1 MPTKAELYSQLA
13 SDTAR
18 RLTGNWERWA
28 DFLSLAGRL
37 YKYPYSDQLLIYAQR
52 PDATACAEYDIWNG
66 RMNRFVRR
74 GSKGIALL
82 DDSSGTPHLRYV
94 FDVSDTGTR
103 RNSLDPDLWQMDYSF
118 REPVA
123 EMLAKTY
130 GVSDPN
136 FAQQLADLSGKLV
149 EDYWDNNAQDIRD
162 IVDGSLLE
170 GYDDLGLE
178 MEFKSAGAISIT
190 WLLLSRCGID
200 PEGWFDRDDFQAV
213 YSFSTPA
220 AANVLGTAVTESCSQ
235 VLRQIERTIKTTT
248 RRRNAERNQEYE
260 QLNLF
265 SERGL
270 SDPEP
275 GSRPGPGPA
284 PGQVRADAADV
295 SQNPPA
301 SDLQSDAAVREPV
314 SAPAGSG
321 RDSTPAA
328 GTDDAPAGEGR
339 GSDGGAES
347 PKSDA
352 VGGPDEH
359 LQGAGRGN
367 PDGGTHQQL
376 SFFLTEAEQIEQ
388 IDRRAETEKVS
399 AFSFSGEDIAL
410 VMASG
415 SGFAQGKER
424 IAAYF
429 EENHTPKERAE
440 FLKKEYGIGGQ
451 SWTFLDGSHGF
462 LEYNARGIQLRSYPE
477 GQEQRFSWS
486 DAAKR
491 IGVLIA
497 AGKYLDEPSKDE
509 PIWEYNGVKER
520 HPDNLVLYQMGDF
533 YELYGEDARTA
544 AAELDLNLFSRSI
557 PGGGRV
563 EMCGFPATQLEQTV
577 ERLRDKHDVTV
588 SAQQEGST
596 QRREYTVLSIDHEAE
611 RAIDAPRG

>member
-52 PDATACAEYDIWNG
+52 PDATACAEYDVWNN

-74 GSKGIALL
+74 GAKGIALL
-82 DDSSGTPHLRYV
+82 DDSGGTPHLRYV

-103 RNSLDPDLWQMDYSF
+103 RNSLDPDLWQMDFTF

-136 FAQQLADLSGKLV
+136 FAQQLANLSGKLV

-170 GYDDLGLE
+170 GYDDLNLE
-178 MEFKSAGAISIT
+178 QEFKSAGAISIT

-200 PEGWFDRDDFQAV
+200 PEGWFDREDFQAV

-248 RRRNAERNQEYE
+248 RRRNAERSQEYE

-275 GSRPGPGPA
+275 GSRPGPGQA
-284 PGQVRADAADV
+284 PGQVRTDAESV
-295 SQNPPA
+295 SEGTPA
-301 SDLQSDAAVREPV
+301 PDLQSDAAVREPV
-314 SAPAGSG
+314 PAPAGGGRDSAPA
-321 RDSTPAA
+321 A
-328 GTDDAPAGEGR
+328 GADDAPAGEGS
-339 GSDGGAES
+339 GSNRSTEGREPDEM
-347 PKSDA
+347 
-352 VGGPDEH
+352 GGPDEH
-359 LQGAGRGN
+359 LQSAGRGN
-367 PDGGTHQQL
+367 PNGGTHQQL
-376 SFFLTEAEQIEQ
+376 SFFPTEAEQIEQ

-410 VMASG
+410 AMASG
-415 SGFAQGKER
+415 SGFVNGKER
-424 IAAYF
+424 IVAF
-429 EENHTPKERAE
+429 FQEDHTPKERAE
-440 FLKKEYGIGGQ
+440 FLKNEYGIGGR

-462 LEYNARGIQLRSYPE
+462 LEHNARGISLRSYPNGRE
-477 GQEQRFSWS
+477 SIVETG
-486 DAAKR
+486 KR
-491 IGVLIA
+491 
-497 AGKYLDEPSKDE
+497 KSK
-509 PIWEYNGVKER
+509 
-520 HPDNLVLYQMGDF
+520 
-533 YELYGEDARTA
+533 
-544 AAELDLNLFSRSI
+544 
-557 PGGGRV
+557 
-563 EMCGFPATQLEQTV
+563 
-577 ERLRDKHDVTV
+577 
-588 SAQQEGST
+588 
-596 QRREYTVLSIDHEAE
+596 
-611 RAIDAPRG
+611 

>member
-1 MPTKAELYSQLA
+1 MVSCFSFCQILRKEDVLMPTKAELYSQLA

-82 DDSSGTPHLRYV
+82 DDSGGTPHLRYV

-123 EMLAKTY
+123 EMLAKNY

-149 EDYWDNNAQDIRD
+149 EDYWDNNAQEIRD

-170 GYDDLGLE
+170 GYDDLNLE
-178 MEFKSAGAISIT
+178 LEFKSAGAISIT

-248 RRRNAERNQEYE
+248 RRRNAERSQEYE
-260 QLNLF
+260 QLNLY

-270 SDPEP
+270 SDSEP
-275 GSRPGPGPA
+275 GPRSGPVQS
-284 PGQVRADAADV
+284 PGQVRTDAAGV

-301 SDLQSDAAVREPV
+301 SDLQSDAVFLSVR
-314 SAPAGSG
+314 
-321 RDSTPAA
+321 
-328 GTDDAPAGEGR
+328 
-339 GSDGGAES
+339 
-347 PKSDA
+347 KKK
-352 VGGPDEH
+352 
-359 LQGAGRGN
+359 N
-367 PDGGTHQQL
+367 
-376 SFFLTEAEQIEQ
+376 
-388 IDRRAETEKVS
+388 K
-399 AFSFSGEDIAL
+399 
-410 VMASG
+410 
-415 SGFAQGKER
+415 K
-424 IAAYF
+424 
-429 EENHTPKERAE
+429 HT
-440 FLKKEYGIGGQ
+440 
-451 SWTFLDGSHGF
+451 
-462 LEYNARGIQLRSYPE
+462 
-477 GQEQRFSWS
+477 
-486 DAAKR
+486 AKT
-491 IGVLIA
+491 
-497 AGKYLDEPSKDE
+497 K
-509 PIWEYNGVKER
+509 
-520 HPDNLVLYQMGDF
+520 
-533 YELYGEDARTA
+533 
-544 AAELDLNLFSRSI
+544 SRS
-557 PGGGRV
+557 
-563 EMCGFPATQLEQTV
+563 C
-577 ERLRDKHDVTV
+577 
-588 SAQQEGST
+588 
-596 QRREYTVLSIDHEAE
+596 VLCF
-611 RAIDAPRG
+611 

>member
-52 PDATACAEYDIWNG
+52 PDATACAEYDVWNN

-74 GSKGIALL
+74 GAKGIALL
-82 DDSSGTPHLRYV
+82 DDSGGTPHLRYV

-103 RNSLDPDLWQMDYSF
+103 RNSLDPDLWQMDFTF

-170 GYDDLGLE
+170 GYDDLNLE
-178 MEFKSAGAISIT
+178 LEFKSAGAISIT
-190 WLLLSRCGID
+190 WMLLSRCGID

-248 RRRNAERNQEYE
+248 RRRNAERSQEYE
-260 QLNLF
+260 QLNLY

-270 SDPEP
+270 SDSEP
-275 GSRPGPGPA
+275 GPRSGPVQA
-284 PGQVRADAADV
+284 PGQVRTDAESV
-295 SQNPPA
+295 PEGTPPP
-301 SDLQSDAAVREPV
+301 DLQSDAAVREPV
-314 SAPAGSG
+314 PAPAGGG

-328 GTDDAPAGEGR
+328 GTDDAPAGRDGR
-339 GSDGGAES
+339 SDRGAES
-347 PKSDA
+347 PRPDA

-359 LQGAGRGN
+359 LQGTGRGN
-367 PDGGTHQQL
+367 PAGGTHQQL
-376 SFFLTEAEQIEQ
+376 SFFPTEAE
-388 IDRRAETEKVS
+388 
-399 AFSFSGEDIAL
+399 
-410 VMASG
+410 
-415 SGFAQGKER
+415 
-424 IAAYF
+424 
-429 EENHTPKERAE
+429 
-440 FLKKEYGIGGQ
+440 
-451 SWTFLDGSHGF
+451 
-462 LEYNARGIQLRSYPE
+462 
-477 GQEQRFSWS
+477 
-486 DAAKR
+486 
-491 IGVLIA
+491 
-497 AGKYLDEPSKDE
+497 
-509 PIWEYNGVKER
+509 
-520 HPDNLVLYQMGDF
+520 
-533 YELYGEDARTA
+533 
-544 AAELDLNLFSRSI
+544 
-557 PGGGRV
+557 
-563 EMCGFPATQLEQTV
+563 C
-577 ERLRDKHDVTV
+577 
-588 SAQQEGST
+588 
-596 QRREYTVLSIDHEAE
+596 
-611 RAIDAPRG
+611 